1 MRLLPSIS
9 VFFLSLGL
17 CAGQAGQATQQ
28 PAETPRTGPE
38 LLGGASVA
46 VQVEGKPEITITEDD
61 LAKMPRHTATVSE
74 HGKTSEYE
82 GVFLHDILQR
92 AGAPLG
98 DQLRGKAL
106 STYIL
111 ATARDGYAVV
121 YTLTETDTAFSEGDL
136 LLADKSKG
144 EPLPGQQGPFRIIA
158 PHDKKL
164 ARSLRM
170 LQRID
175 VVQLRK

>member
-1 MRLLPSIS
+1 MTWSSSAL
-9 VFFLSLGL
+9 VFSLGL
-17 CAGQAGQATQQ
+17 GFCSGQASQR
-28 PAETPRTGPE
+28 PLETPRSVPE

-61 LAKMPRHTATVSE
+61 LAKMPRNSATVSE
-74 HGKTSEYE
+74 HGKRSEYE
-82 GVFLHDILQR
+82 GVLLHDILQR

-121 YTLTETDTAFSEGDL
+121 YTLPEVDPAFSDGDL
-136 LLADKSKG
+136 LVADKSKG
-144 EPLPGQQGPFRIIA
+144 QPLAAQQGPFRIIA

-175 VVQLRK
+175 VVQLKK

>member
-1 MRLLPSIS
+1 MRSLSS
-9 VFFLSLGL
+9 TAAFFLSLGL
-17 CAGQAGQATQQ
+17 CAGQAL
-28 PAETPRTGPE
+28 PERESPRAVGKPE
-38 LLGGASVA
+38 LLGGASIV
-46 VQVEGKPEITITEDD
+46 VHVEGKPEITITEDD
-61 LAKMPRHTATVSE
+61 LSKMARHRATVSE
-74 HGKTSEYE
+74 HGKTSEFE
-82 GVFLHDILQR
+82 GVFLHDVLQR

-98 DQLRGKAL
+98 DQLRGKGL

-121 YTLTETDTAFSEGDL
+121 YTLTETDTAFSDGDL

-144 EPLPGQQGPFRIIA
+144 DPLNGQQGPFRIIA

>member
-1 MRLLPSIS
+1 MKWSS
-9 VFFLSLGL
+9 NAAVFFFSLVL
-17 CAGQAGQATQQ
+17 CAGQAGQR
-28 PAETPRTGPE
+28 PLETSGRTMPE
-38 LLGGASVA
+38 LLGDASVA
-46 VQVEGKPEITITEDD
+46 VHVEGKPEITITEDD

-74 HGKTSEYE
+74 HGRTSEYE
-82 GVFLHDILQR
+82 GVLLHDVLLR

-121 YTLTETDTAFSEGDL
+121 YTLTEADSAFSDGDL

-144 EPLPGQQGPFRIIA
+144 EPLAGQQGPFRIIA

-175 VVQLRK
+175 VVQLKK